1 MSKKYRLSDA
11 WPDWLNTGG
20 IFTLLAAVQ
29 GGSWIPWTAPANLLD
44 LDYYGNNSG
53 DKIASP
59 LLSKMLEAGDGTLD
73 AVAQAKLALV
83 VYHKYN
89 ANWAKRWAAL
99 QAEYNPLENYSMEE
113 TETEDTTNTG
123 TVGNVSTL
131 TGSAS
136 RNNTEETDATIDKS
150 VYGFDSSQASPSESE
165 TDHSETTATETSTE
179 SQSGNNTR
187 TDNLAGTR
195 DRTLTR
201 SGNIGVTTSQQ
212 MLQSELDIRMY
223 DFYKSVYDDID
234 HILTIPVY

>member
-1 MSKKYRLSDA
+1 MCKRYRLADA

-20 IFTLLAAVQ
+20 IFTLLQAVQ

-53 DKIASP
+53 DKIVAP
-59 LLSKMLEAGDGTLD
+59 LVSKMLEAGGGTLD

-83 VYHKYN
+83 IYHKYSD
-89 ANWAKRWAAL
+89 NWAKRWAAL
-99 QAEYNPLENYSMEE
+99 QAEYNPLENYSMTE
-113 TETEDTTNTG
+113 TEAEDTTNTG

-131 TGSAS
+131 TGSGS
-136 RNNTEETDATIDKS
+136 RTTTDETDATIDKS
-150 VYGFDSSQASPSESE
+150 VYGYDSDQPSPSESE
-165 TDHSETTATETSTE
+165 TDHSESSGSETTTE

-201 SGNIGVTTSQQ
+201 SGNIGVLTSQA
-212 MLQSELDIRMY
+212 MLSAELDIRTY